1 MGPVGIGATQD
12 SLAGRALTSV
22 GVKALGRSGGWLRA
36 RQEGVPAG
44 QRADKWESS
53 ASCPGTSPRE
63 LAGNLPST
71 VLGRELLLGCLTG
84 DATPKL
90 TEMPVEPSGCGWS
103 LQPKPESKFLPSCSV
118 SPRPSPDRGR
128 PTGRGRERD
137 QVHFT
142 GGQKG
147 ALEAERQQVH
157 TWHKPHSEACWM
169 ELLGGV
175 LYIFQIQVF
184 SYCKYCKYFLL
195 VCIHI
200 YMYTHTHT

>member
-1 MGPVGIGATQD
+1 MGAG
-12 SLAGRALTSV
+12 LGRARKVSPQGNARTRGRAQRAALV
-22 GVKALGRSGGWLRA
+22 PALGNLL
-36 RQEGVPAG
+36 EI
-44 QRADKWESS
+44 
-53 ASCPGTSPRE
+53 CPPRCW
-63 LAGNLPST
+63 G
-71 VLGRELLLGCLTG
+71 ELLLGCLTG

-175 LYIFQIQVF
+175 WWGLKCSKINHVLI
-184 SYCKYCKYFLL
+184 
-195 VCIHI
+195 II
-200 YMYTHTHT
+200 EAG